1 MSVCLLGIVGCT
13 ERTAALPRDTQTVD
27 GIAIYIGVIPAEL
40 VQGVT
45 PAQSD
50 LGGSHG
56 SLPKFSGA
64 HHLVVALFEAT
75 TGARIA
81 NASIKAGIGDHSY
94 NHDPEKT
101 LEPMLINGAMTY
113 GNVFFMQGAGPWRIH
128 LEIQRRDVARVSEAD
143 FTYEHRPGV

>member
-40 VQGVT
+40 AQGVT
-45 PAQSD
+45 PAQSN
-50 LGGSHG
+50 LEGMHG
-56 SLPKFSGA
+56 RVPKFSGA

-75 TGARIA
+75 TGVRIA
-81 NASIKAGIGDHSY
+81 SASIKAGIGDRSY

-101 LEPMLINGAMTY
+101 LEPMQINGAMTY
-113 GNVFFMQGAGPWRIH
+113 GNIVLMQGSGPWRIH
-128 LEIQRRDVARVSEAD
+128 LEIQRRDVARATEAD
-143 FTYEHRPGV
+143 FTYEHRPDA